1 MLFRSFEFTV
11 SDGEL
16 TDSET
21 VTIIINAV
29 NDAPIATS
37 TSAVTDEDVSV
48 TVDLIGSDID
58 NEDIVY
64 LLDQDSADG
73 FVDIDGSQATFT
85 PDENFNGTTT
95 FTYLVTDGELTSSS
109 AMVIITVNPVNDAPI
124 LSEIDDQS
132 IDEDGIFIYDI
143 QATDIDGDAITY
155 SVVIIS
161 GDASYDLTDTQ
172 LTVTPDLDWNG
183 DVQVSVAV
191 FDGELADSDSF
202 TLTVN
207 PVNDPPYFITEV
219 LDNAIDRKSVV
230 EGKRVE
236 RGGRRSMKKKKKKKK
251 RQ

>member
-1 MLFRSFEFTV
+1 MSDALNGSVTIDGTLATYVPDPDFNGSDSFEFTV

-109 AMVIITVNPVNDAPI
+109 ATVTITVNPVNDAPI
-124 LSEIDDQS
+124 LSDIDDQS
-132 IDEDGIFIYDI
+132 IDEDGVFTYDLI
-143 QATDIDGDAITY
+143 ATDVDDTDLSYSATINGNASLDVTDSILTITP
-155 SVVIIS
+155 V
-161 GDASYDLTDTQ
+161 SYTHLTLPTSDL
-172 LTVTPDLDWNG
+172 V
-183 DVQVSVAV
+183 
-191 FDGELADSDSF
+191 
-202 TLTVN
+202 
-207 PVNDPPYFITEV
+207 
-219 LDNAIDRKSVV
+219 
-230 EGKRVE
+230 
-236 RGGRRSMKKKKKKKK
+236 
-251 RQ
+251 